1 MGAQFEGITRRT
13 FLAACGAAGV
23 GMTAAE
29 ASAFAEAT
37 ADKSAD
43 EAARPAFPG
52 AQGFGAKTPGGRGGQ
67 VIRVTTLKARGPGSI
82 GEALAAK
89 GPRIVVFEVGGV
101 IDLGGKSVTVAEPFL
116 TIAGQ
121 TAPAPGITIIK
132 GGMYI
137 ATHDL
142 VIRHIRVRPG
152 EAGRAKK
159 SGWEPDGI
167 STGGAA
173 NVIIDHCSCTWAVDE
188 NLSAA
193 GPRFDGASPEEWR
206 LHTSHNITF
215 SNCIIAEGLSNS
227 THGKGEHSKGTLIH
241 DNATAIAIIG
251 NLYASNVDRNP
262 LAKGGVQAAI
272 VNNWISNPGRAA
284 IGHGLVV
291 QEWGEHPHVASR
303 MAVVGNCFEYGADT
317 RAGIAMLANRNGPL
331 ELFMDDNLAFDRDR
345 KPAPMVK
352 GEFTKVDERP
362 IWPEGLKA
370 MPAKDVKELV
380 SKTAGARPWDRDAID
395 QRIVRAALDGKGKII
410 NSQEEAGGYPEV
422 APAQAPFKPEDWDM
436 ETLESKKPTG

>member
-1 MGAQFEGITRRT
+1 MDAQFEGITRRR

-23 GMTAAE
+23 GMAAGCLTAAGTGG
-29 ASAFAEAT
+29 AT
-37 ADKSAD
+37 P
-43 EAARPAFPG
+43 ARLAFPG
-52 AQGFGAKTPGGRGGQ
+52 AEGFGAKTPGGRGGQ
-67 VIRVTTLKARGPGSI
+67 VIRVTTLAARGPGSI

-101 IDLGGKSVTVAEPFL
+101 IDLGRKAIKVEEPFL

-132 GGMYI
+132 GSLAI
-137 ATHDL
+137 AAHDL

-152 EAGRAKK
+152 EAGRPKK

-173 NVIIDHCSCTWAVDE
+173 NVVIDHCSCTWAVDE
-188 NLSAA
+188 NLSAS
-193 GPRFDGASPEEWR
+193 GPRFDGANVDEWR

-215 SNCIIAEGLSNS
+215 SNCIIAECLSNS

-251 NLYASNVDRNP
+251 NLYASNADRNP
-262 LAKGGVQAAI
+262 LAKGGVQAAV

-317 RAGIAMLANRNGPL
+317 REGMALMTNRNGPL

-362 IWPEGLKA
+362 LWPEGLKA
-370 MPAKDVKELV
+370 AAAKDVKELV
-380 SKTAGARPWDRDAID
+380 AKTAGARPWDRDAID

-410 NSQEEAGGYPEV
+410 NSQDEAGGYPDI
-422 APAQAPFKPEDWDM
+422 PATQSPFKPEEWDM
-436 ETLESKKPTG
+436 ETLEAKKTG

>member
-1 MGAQFEGITRRT
+1 MAVAGR
-13 FLAACGAAGV
+13 LAAAETGGAPSAS
-23 GMTAAE
+23 AK

-43 EAARPAFPG
+43 EAARLAFPG
-52 AQGFGAKTPGGRGGQ
+52 AQGFAAQTAGGRGGQ

-101 IDLGGKSVTVAEPFL
+101 IDLGGKPVTVAEPFL

-137 ATHDL
+137 ATHDC

-188 NLSAA
+188 NLSAS
-193 GPRFDGASPEEWR
+193 GPRFDGASLDEWR

-215 SNCIIAEGLSNS
+215 SDCIIAEGLSNS
-227 THGKGEHSKGTLIH
+227 THAKGEHSKGTLIH
-241 DNATAIAIIG
+241 DNATAIAIVG
-251 NLYASNVDRNP
+251 NLYASNVERNP
-262 LAKGGVQAAI
+262 LAKGGVQAAV
-272 VNNWISNPGRAA
+272 VNNWVSNPGRAA
-284 IGHGLVV
+284 IHHGLVV
-291 QEWGEHPHVASR
+291 KEWGEHPHAASR
-303 MAVVGNCFEYGADT
+303 LAVVGNCLECGPDT
-317 RAGIAMLANRNGPL
+317 RAGLALLTNRNGPL
-331 ELFMDDNLAFDRDR
+331 ELFMDDNLALDRDR
-345 KPAPMVK
+345 KPVALTA
-352 GEFTKVDERP
+352 GAFTKLDERP
-362 IWPEGLKA
+362 LWPEGLKA
-370 MPAKDVKELV
+370 MPAADVKQFV

-410 NSQEEAGGYPEV
+410 NSEQDAGGYPQV
-422 APAQAPFKPEDWDM
+422 AATQAPFRPEDWDLG
-436 ETLESKKPTG
+436 TLEPKKNNS